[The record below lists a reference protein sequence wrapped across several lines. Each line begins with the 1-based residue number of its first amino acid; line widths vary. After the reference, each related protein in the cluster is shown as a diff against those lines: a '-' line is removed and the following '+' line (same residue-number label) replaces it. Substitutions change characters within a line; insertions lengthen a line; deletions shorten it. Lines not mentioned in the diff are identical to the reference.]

1 MEDPGV
7 DSTMDSVSDL
17 MMTILGWILKMI
29 LCRIF
34 YGGSSME
41 DSGVD
46 SAMDSD
52 SDLMMMDS
60 GVDSETDSSIEDSV
74 EDSGVDSGIDLMK
87 SQKVA
92 ILFCVFNTF
101 CKNY

>member
-1 MEDPGV
+1 
-7 DSTMDSVSDL
+7 
-17 MMTILGWILKMI
+17 
-29 LCRIF
+29 
-34 YGGSSME
+34 ME

-60 GVDSETDSSIEDSV
+60 GM
-74 EDSGVDSGIDLMK
+74 DSGVDSETESSAEAFTEDSEVDSGMDLRK

-92 ILFCVFNTF
+92 IL
-101 CKNY
+101 

>member
-1 MEDPGV
+1 MLEVLCYSWVDPGEHSSLE
-7 DSTMDSVSDL
+7 DSAKYSGSDL
-17 MMTILGWILKMI
+17 LW
-29 LCRIF
+29 RIF

-52 SDLMMMDS
+52 SDLMMMGSGMDS
-60 GVDSETDSSIEDSV
+60 GLDFETDSSVEDSM
-74 EDSGVDSGIDLMK
+74 EYSGVDSGMDLMK

-92 ILFCVFNTF
+92 ISLCV
-101 CKNY
+101 

>member
-7 DSTMDSVSDL
+7 DSAIDSDSDL

-29 LCRIF
+29 LGRIF
-34 YGGSSME
+34 CGGSSMD

-60 GVDSETDSSIEDSV
+60 GVDSGVDSETDSSVEDSV
-74 EDSGVDSGIDLMK
+74 EDSGVDSGMDPMK

-92 ILFCVFNTF
+92 IS
-101 CKNY
+101 

>member
-1 MEDPGV
+1 
-7 DSTMDSVSDL
+7 
-17 MMTILGWILKMI
+17 
-29 LCRIF
+29 
-34 YGGSSME
+34 ME

-60 GVDSETDSSIEDSV
+60 GVDSGVDSETDSSVEDSV
-74 EDSGVDSGIDLMK
+74 EDSGVDSGMDLMK

-92 ILFCVFNTF
+92 ISLSVFNSF
-101 CKNY
+101 CKNYQFYYVFLTPRATDCDRGH

>member
-1 MEDPGV
+1 
-7 DSTMDSVSDL
+7 MDSEDDSGSDL
-17 MMTILGWILKMI
+17 LW
-29 LCRIF
+29 RIF

-60 GVDSETDSSIEDSV
+60 GM
-74 EDSGVDSGIDLMK
+74 DSGVDSGVDSGKDYKGDAFL
-87 SQKVA
+87 
-92 ILFCVFNTF
+92 L
-101 CKNY
+101 

>member
-1 MEDPGV
+1 
-7 DSTMDSVSDL
+7 
-17 MMTILGWILKMI
+17 
-29 LCRIF
+29 
-34 YGGSSME
+34 ME

-60 GVDSETDSSIEDSV
+60 GVDSETDSSVEDSV
-74 EDSGVDSGIDLMK
+74 EDSGVDSGMDLMK

-92 ILFCVFNTF
+92 ISLCVFNTF
-101 CKNY
+101 CKNCQFHYVFLTPRATDCDRGH